1 MATGSGADELDEY
14 LKIGETTA
22 MEALKKFVKGVREV
36 FGERHLRR
44 PTMEDTERLLKLG
57 EKRGFPSMFGS
68 VDCMHWQWERCPN
81 AWKGQFTRGDQKVPT
96 LILEAVASHD
106 LWIWHAFFGV
116 AGSNNDINVLNQ
128 STVFINELKGQAPRV
143 QYMVNG
149 NQHNIGYFLADGIYP
164 EWAVFVKSI
173 RLPITEKEKLYAQ
186 EQEGARK
193 DIERAFG
200 VLQRRFC
207 ILKRPARL
215 YDRGVLRDVVLA
227 CIVLHNMIV
236 EDEKEKD
243 IIKENLDLNVP
254 PSSST
259 VQEPEFSPYQNVPLE
274 RALEKDT
281 SIRDKSS
288 HRRLKNDL
296 VEHI

>member
-1 MATGSGADELDEY
+1 
-14 LKIGETTA
+14 
-22 MEALKKFVKGVREV
+22 
-36 FGERHLRR
+36 
-44 PTMEDTERLLKLG
+44 
-57 EKRGFPSMFGS
+57 
-68 VDCMHWQWERCPN
+68 
-81 AWKGQFTRGDQKVPT
+81 
-96 LILEAVASHD
+96 
-106 LWIWHAFFGV
+106 
-116 AGSNNDINVLNQ
+116 
-128 STVFINELKGQAPRV
+128 
-143 QYMVNG
+143 MVNG
-149 NQHNIGYFLADGIYP
+149 NQYNTGYFLADGIYP

-243 IIKENLDLNVP
+243 IIEENLDLNVP

-259 VQEPEFSPYQNVPLE
+259 VQEPEFSPDQNVSLE
-274 RALEKDT
+274 RVLEKDT
-281 SIRDKSS
+281 SIRDQSA
-288 HRRLKNDL
+288 HRRLKNAL
-296 VEHI
+296 VEHIWTEFGGRAHISGTCDYLLHYWLSTVVSYLP

>member
-1 MATGSGADELDEY
+1 
-14 LKIGETTA
+14 
-22 MEALKKFVKGVREV
+22 MEAMKNFVKGLQDV
-36 FGERHLRR
+36 FGERYLRR
-44 PTMEDTERLLKLG
+44 PTMEDTERLLQLG
-57 EKRGFPSMFGS
+57 EKRGFPGMFGS
-68 VDCMHWQWERCPN
+68 IDCMHWHWERCPV

-106 LWIWHAFFGV
+106 LWIWHAFFGA

-128 STVFINELKGQAPRV
+128 STVFIKELKGQAPRV

-149 NQHNIGYFLADGIYP
+149 NQYNTGYFLADGIYP

-173 RLPITEKEKLYAQ
+173 RLPNTEKEKLYADM
-186 EQEGARK
+186 QEGARK

-227 CIVLHNMIV
+227 CIILHNMIV
-236 EDEKEKD
+236 EDEKETR
-243 IIKENLDLNVP
+243 IIEEDLDLNVP

-259 VQEPEFSPYQNVPLE
+259 VQEPEFSPEQNTPFDRV
-274 RALEKDT
+274 LEKDI
-281 SIRDKSS
+281 SIRDRAA
-288 HRRLKNDL
+288 HNRLKKDL
-296 VEHI
+296 VEHIWNKFGGAAHRTGN